1 MRKGIHE
8 GRRPDCIIVYH
19 GESRR
24 APKCSCGPALTNR
37 GRSPNAPLTD
47 VRGSEDSG
55 SGGRESHGRTQ
66 HPGWLA
72 FGHYRHGP
80 GAIVAHRAAE
90 IFIQG
95 EKTVGLQF
103 PENPPQFLLDFVKY
117 VKECAAVDFEA
128 PTA

>member
-24 APKCSCGPALTNR
+24 APKCSYGAALTNR

-47 VRGSEDSG
+47 VRGSV
-55 SGGRESHGRTQ
+55 
-66 HPGWLA
+66 GWLA

-95 EKTVGLQF
+95 EKTVGLQL